1 MAASLRNDRCHLC
14 GESNVI
20 FVTVGT
26 QLPFD
31 RLIRGVDLWAAEH
44 PDIPVFGQTGT
55 IAGDGYTP
63 KHMEHSS
70 TLPPSRYDELCRE
83 ADLIIAHAG
92 TGSFIKALTF
102 GTPILAVPRKGALN
116 EHRNDHQIATADQ
129 FSGRTGITIVDEEDM
144 IAPTIN
150 TLLENPVVPDPLPPY
165 AEDTLIN
172 AMRAIVFPEGIS

>member
-1 MAASLRNDRCHLC
+1 
-14 GESNVI
+14 VI

-70 TLPPSRYDELCRE
+70 TL
-83 ADLIIAHAG
+83 
-92 TGSFIKALTF
+92 
-102 GTPILAVPRKGALN
+102 
-116 EHRNDHQIATADQ
+116 
-129 FSGRTGITIVDEEDM
+129 SGRTGITIVDEEDM

-150 TLLENPVVPDPLPPY
+150 MLLENPAVPDPLPPY